1 MNEFNNIK
9 NRFDTNQVVRDTV
22 NASSLS
28 AVEVQQNYDKKL
40 KRSIVRNFVKD
51 LEFSGW
57 DITEN
62 SDGSIMIDTEY
73 DSETYSSY
81 AEAFDVYKDTF
92 IDDVYQGILDKEG
105 YYNFYLGKEQ
115 ISYLG
120 LESEY
125 NKQMEHAVEGVNM
138 HLEDI
143 DDSVNDIL
151 FSSEDGRQSVDVEKS
166 ANEIVDT
173 HEDVRLSESSVEDG
187 STATETIEEAKNN
200 DGVINE
206 QAHVLNTESTGADRN
221 DKQSNKGK
229 SHDLNEIAKQIE
241 AQMKI
246 DDVAI
251 LCGLNLEKNGRYS
264 LRDRDHDS
272 LVFDLKRNF
281 FFWNSQGK
289 RGGCVKLY
297 MEIMGVDFKEAVL
310 KLMPNIDLGKE
321 YVEVVRES
329 PTELSDQDRHR
340 DLYNQLK
347 GLNYDS
353 EENKSMRQ
361 SIAYLTK
368 TRGLDR
374 DIVNKMIGEN
384 MIYQISDSYG
394 PKVAF
399 VGRKDNMYISSI
411 CQRSVSPKI
420 KFKGDFKNCN
430 YKVGWFYDP
439 ETKGQFG
446 EKGNADKPLLVFEA
460 NIDMISYMSL
470 LKECGV
476 DYTKFA
482 YLSCSSINHDVC
494 VPETCKNHGFNTVR
508 ILFDNDYEGKEN
520 WGQNKAKEISSKLS
534 KNGIDAKSIIP
545 DIPSCKDWND
555 IIVGYRNNTISLE
568 TIKGQVL
575 KDITD
580 LVKSVPQTKEV
591 PSTDMQLNEND
602 SLIKSISFL
611 ENKGIDIGIMSRL
624 SKTNKEMFIDDKAE
638 TFIQTRTDLVPSYE
652 KQLLVFESNMDMLSY
667 MTLLKETG
675 HNLAKYAFISDGN
688 LNKSK
693 INGIKSFNDK
703 YKFKGIAYMPSKSGN
718 KSDSLSAMHIVSCL
732 DSFNNNGIDVRY
744 VSPAHAN
751 SWNERLIQYKKEKNV
766 QSQNKSVD
774 KSQNKSVLQQMREM
788 SGKSISI
795 DEMNRSVGQE
805 KEMDRSR

>member
-28 AVEVQQNYDKKL
+28 AIEVQQNYDNKL

-92 IDDVYQGILDKEG
+92 VDDVYQGILDKEG

-120 LESEY
+120 LENEY

-138 HLEDI
+138 NLEDI

-151 FSSEDGRQSVDVEKS
+151 FATEGEEQNVDVKDS
-166 ANEIVDT
+166 ANEIVNT
-173 HEDVRLSESSVEDG
+173 TKDVQLRESSIEDG
-187 STATETIEEAKNN
+187 STATEATNRKEGTEI
-200 DGVINE
+200 VNE
-206 QAHVLNTESTGADRN
+206 QAHEAGAESIGV
-221 DKQSNKGK
+221 DKNKKPNNKAK

-251 LCGLNLEKNGRYS
+251 LCGLNLEKNGRNS

-297 MEIMGVDFKEAVL
+297 MDIMGVDFKEAVL
-310 KLMPNIDLGKE
+310 KLMQNIDLDKE
-321 YVEVVRES
+321 YVEIVRET

-347 GLNYDS
+347 ELNFDS
-353 EENKSMRQ
+353 EDNKSMRQ
-361 SIAYLTK
+361 STAYLTK

-384 MIYQISDSYG
+384 MIYQISDNYG

-420 KFKGDFKNCN
+420 KFKGDFKNC
-430 YKVGWFYDP
+430 
-439 ETKGQFG
+439 
-446 EKGNADKPLLVFEA
+446 
-460 NIDMISYMSL
+460 
-470 LKECGV
+470 
-476 DYTKFA
+476 
-482 YLSCSSINHDVC
+482 
-494 VPETCKNHGFNTVR
+494 
-508 ILFDNDYEGKEN
+508 
-520 WGQNKAKEISSKLS
+520 KA
-534 KNGIDAKSIIP
+534 
-545 DIPSCKDWND
+545 
-555 IIVGYRNNTISLE
+555 
-568 TIKGQVL
+568 
-575 KDITD
+575 
-580 LVKSVPQTKEV
+580 
-591 PSTDMQLNEND
+591 
-602 SLIKSISFL
+602 
-611 ENKGIDIGIMSRL
+611 
-624 SKTNKEMFIDDKAE
+624 
-638 TFIQTRTDLVPSYE
+638 
-652 KQLLVFESNMDMLSY
+652 
-667 MTLLKETG
+667 
-675 HNLAKYAFISDGN
+675 
-688 LNKSK
+688 
-693 INGIKSFNDK
+693 
-703 YKFKGIAYMPSKSGN
+703 
-718 KSDSLSAMHIVSCL
+718 
-732 DSFNNNGIDVRY
+732 
-744 VSPAHAN
+744 
-751 SWNERLIQYKKEKNV
+751 
-766 QSQNKSVD
+766 
-774 KSQNKSVLQQMREM
+774 
-788 SGKSISI
+788 
-795 DEMNRSVGQE
+795 
-805 KEMDRSR
+805 